1 MIQVIQDKLDEIK
14 LLCKNHRVKSFFL
27 FGSGAKGNYNQH
39 SDLDFLVQFAEDISL
54 MDYADKYFSLLEG
67 LELIT
72 GKRVDLVTEK
82 SLKNPIL
89 IEEIH
94 RTKEFLYAG

>member
-1 MIQVIQDKLDEIK
+1 MIQVIQDRLDDIK

-54 MDYADKYFSLLEG
+54 MDYADNYFSLLEG

-72 GKRVDLVTEK
+72 GKRVDLLTEK

-89 IEEIH
+89 IEEIN

>member
-54 MDYADKYFSLLEG
+54 MDYADNYFSLLEG